1 MKSQHA
7 DRQSQ
12 KMERAWVFDDTAE
25 LNTPWLLPASRL
37 LKEITYSNDLSPYH
51 LSYLLLA
58 VKYIL
63 THADFILHSYNIKE
77 PN

>member
-1 MKSQHA
+1 
-7 DRQSQ
+7 
-12 KMERAWVFDDTAE
+12 MEDPGSFDDTAE

-37 LKEITYSNDLSPYH
+37 LKEITYSNDLNPYH
-51 LSYLLLA
+51 LGYLLLA

-63 THADFILHSYNIKE
+63 THVDFILHSYNIQE

>member
-1 MKSQHA
+1 MLTG
-7 DRQSQ
+7 
-12 KMERAWVFDDTAE
+12 RAKDGKPCVFDDTAD

-37 LKEITYSNDLSPYH
+37 LEEITYSSDISPDH
-51 LSYLLLA
+51 LGYLLLA

-63 THADFILHSYNIKE
+63 TYTDFILHSYNIQE